1 MNRLALA
8 ILAAAAA
15 MGMVL
20 AVTTSPAISAESD
33 KSDKETAP
41 IPDAQVFVSRHT
53 GTFGGQRVRYT
64 ATAGETYLLD
74 DEDKP
79 KAAIFS
85 TAYVKEGVDNPA
97 GRPVTF
103 LWNGGPG
110 SASLWL
116 HMGGLGPRRVAVP
129 SDAKDDGAP
138 PYPIAD
144 NPLALLDVTDVVFV
158 DPVGTGYSRALG
170 GHEGK
175 EFWGV
180 TEDAESIAAFIRQWI
195 SVNERW
201 NSPKYIGGESY
212 GTTRAAAVVHQLEGG
227 INDISL
233 NGIILISTVLD
244 FTYSR
249 FQSGNEMSYVAILP
263 SYAAT
268 AWYHHKVPGE
278 RPGNLS
284 EYVQAARQF
293 ARTDYAMALV
303 SGTELGD
310 ADRVRVRERL
320 AYFSGLSED
329 YLERANLRVN
339 PRRYFKELLRSA
351 GKVVGRL
358 DSRYTGEDVDDAG
371 ESPEADPSFYGI
383 DGAYTAAI
391 NDYLRRE
398 LEVKIDRTYKTC
410 CGLGSEWNWKLS
422 PKQFGTSYVNVAPY
436 IGTAMR
442 QNNALRVF
450 VAQGYFDFATPF
462 FGAELALTR
471 NGVVPERITYKYYEA
486 GHMMYIHQPSL
497 EQLMADLRAFIVAG
511 GK

>member
-1 MNRLALA
+1 MKRTILLALA
-8 ILAAAAA
+8 AAMLLSGPALSEDEEKAKKAAAP
-15 MGMVL
+15 V
-20 AVTTSPAISAESD
+20 
-33 KSDKETAP
+33 
-41 IPDAQVFVSRHT
+41 PDAQVSVTRHS
-53 GTFGGQRVRYT
+53 GTFNGQKLRYT
-64 ATAGETYLLD
+64 ATAGETYLKD
-74 DEDKP
+74 EEDKP
-79 KAAIFS
+79 KASIFS
-85 TAYVKEGVDNPA
+85 IAYVKEGVDDPS

-129 SDAKDDGAP
+129 SDAKDDGAAP
-138 PYPIAD
+138 FKMAD
-144 NPLALLDVTDVVFV
+144 NPLAFLDVSDIVFI

-180 TEDAESIAAFIRQWI
+180 TEDAEAVAEFIRQWI
-195 SVNERW
+195 SANGRW

-212 GTTRAAAVVHQLEGG
+212 GTTRSAAVANQLEGG

-249 FQSGNEMSYVAILP
+249 YQSGNEMSYVAMLP

-268 AWYHHKVPGE
+268 AWYHDKTPGKK
-278 RPGNLS
+278 PDNLAD
-284 EYVQAARQF
+284 YVQAAREF
-293 ARTDYAMALV
+293 ARTDYVMALV
-303 SGTELGD
+303 SGSELSD
-310 ADRVRVRERL
+310 TDRDRVRGRL

-329 YLERANLRVN
+329 YLERANLRVT
-339 PRRYFKELLRSA
+339 PQRYFKELLRSE

-358 DSRYTGEDVDDAG
+358 DSRYTGEDIDDAG
-371 ESPEADPSFYGI
+371 EAPEADPSFYGI

-398 LEVKIDRTYKTC
+398 LGVKIDRTYKTC
-410 CGLGSEWNWKLS
+410 CGLGRDWNWKLS
-422 PKQFGTSYVNVAPY
+422 PRQYGMSYPNVAPY

-450 VAQGYFDFATPF
+450 VAQGYYDFATPF

-471 NGVVPERITYKYYEA
+471 NGTVPERITYKYYEA

-497 EQLMADLRAFIVAG
+497 EMLMADLRGFIGGG